1 MAFTTRLDRESLR
14 DAVQLAA
21 ANARSSAADEFN
33 RLPDPKP
40 VEPMELLDSRLAEL
54 PVDVKI
60 DFAKEVENAARRY
73 DPRVTKVRQA
83 SFGDGI
89 YEIGIVNS
97 RGVDVGYRGGYC
109 STSLLVVAEADGQAE
124 TGWSYDF
131 SRTFEDLDPVR
142 VGQEAAAQAV
152 EMLGAGSLATCRV
165 PLILAPEVA
174 CEFLEVLGP
183 ALTAEAVQKGK
194 SVFAGKLGE
203 AVASTELTLIDSGL
217 LPGGLA
223 TAPVDDEGVPSQET
237 VVLEQGLLKTYLY
250 NTYSA
255 AKDGVQSTGN
265 GVRPSFRGALTSG
278 TRNFYVS
285 PGRLSQTELMAQVE
299 RGLYVTN
306 VMGMHT
312 ANPISGEF
320 SVGAAGLWM
329 ENGRPVRPVRGI
341 AIAGNLIDFLKRLV
355 AVGSDLRFYGSVGSP
370 TLVVEGITVSG
381 E

>member
-1 MAFTTRLDRESLR
+1 MISPAPLKTLIRSSWAGSGGPSRR
-14 DAVQLAA
+14 DA
-21 ANARSSAADEFN
+21 
-33 RLPDPKP
+33 
-40 VEPMELLDSRLAEL
+40 
-54 PVDVKI
+54 
-60 DFAKEVENAARRY
+60 
-73 DPRVTKVRQA
+73 
-83 SFGDGI
+83 
-89 YEIGIVNS
+89 
-97 RGVDVGYRGGYC
+97 
-109 STSLLVVAEADGQAE
+109 
-124 TGWSYDF
+124 
-131 SRTFEDLDPVR
+131 
-142 VGQEAAAQAV
+142 
-152 EMLGAGSLATCRV
+152 GAGSLATCRV

-174 CEFLEVLGP
+174 AEFLEVLGP

-237 VVLEQGLLKTYLY
+237 AVLEQGLLKTYLY

-255 AKDGVQSTGN
+255 ATDGVQSTGN

-320 SVGAAGLWM
+320 SVGSWSLDGERQACSSGA
-329 ENGRPVRPVRGI
+329 GI

-355 AVGSDLRFYGSVGSP
+355 AVEATCGSTDRRILP
-370 TLVVEGITVSG
+370 PLVVEGITVSG